1 VAVLLTGDVLA
12 GEDGRVHVVDCADPD
27 QPQLLTTLDAAPGG
41 ETEPWQAALGSW
53 HGPDLRVLVWR
64 QGLVG
69 PVHRT
74 LTVGL
79 ADPASPTVDFTDQD
93 AGQWCFGSDP
103 DTGDPLIQ
111 ASDAP
116 QALADLHVSFA
127 ADSVAVFRDP
137 GGVADLE
144 RLAWWVAPDPVEELT
159 VVGNRLLVQS
169 GHRLDVLTY
178 SDDTAVGVP
187 ALAAA
192 GTVRAAPNP
201 FNPRTTLRFAMPA
214 AGRANVTVHDARG
227 RRVRT
232 LTAQLPAGPARVR
245 WDGTAGDGR
254 VLPSG
259 TYLVRVVTPGGVQ
272 TGRCQLVR

>member
-1 VAVLLTGDVLA
+1 
-12 GEDGRVHVVDCADPD
+12 
-27 QPQLLTTLDAAPGG
+27 
-41 ETEPWQAALGSW
+41 
-53 HGPDLRVLVWR
+53 
-64 QGLVG
+64 
-69 PVHRT
+69 
-74 LTVGL
+74 
-79 ADPASPTVDFTDQD
+79 
-93 AGQWCFGSDP
+93 
-103 DTGDPLIQ
+103 
-111 ASDAP
+111 
-116 QALADLHVSFA
+116 
-127 ADSVAVFRDP
+127 VAVFRDP